1 MIFIFLLMEKIV
13 LGGGCFWCLEAVFQ
27 RVKGVQSVLPGYSGG
42 DTKNPTYE
50 EVTSGKTGHIEVVEV
65 LFDPTIVT
73 FESILKVFF
82 EIHDPT
88 TLDRQGNDMGLQYNS
103 RIYYTSETQRETSL
117 KTIEKINSSH
127 RFPDKIVTQV
137 EALEEFYRAED
148 YHMDYYNRNKSQP
161 YCKIVIE
168 PKVRKFLKDM

>member
-1 MIFIFLLMEKIV
+1 MERIV

-42 DTKNPTYE
+42 ETKNPTYE

-65 LFDPTIVT
+65 LFDPTIVS
-73 FESILKVFF
+73 FENILKVFF

-88 TLDRQGNDMGLQYNS
+88 TIDRQGNDMGFQYNS
-103 RIYYTSETQRETSL
+103 RIYYTNDTQRKTSL
-117 KTIEKINSSH
+117 QTIEKLNSSH
-127 RFPDKIVTQV
+127 KFPDKIVTKV
-137 EALEEFYRAED
+137 ESLEEFYRAED
-148 YHMDYYNRNKSQP
+148 YHMDYYNRNKNQP

-168 PKVRKFLKDM
+168 PKVRKLLQPIS